1 MLELYRCEHSGK
13 SKFYTQTP
21 KYLQA
26 THFQP
31 SICKQYLQIHC
42 SKFTLLWSHTGKAQH
57 RQLMYTVS
65 CHNMNCKQ
73 LEGIVQLTA
82 SGQELQT
89 EKRLLLN
96 VNTEQICEFC
106 YFFAEE
112 RTEGKAW
119 NKFCSIIIS
128 SLSPPTSFLLS
139 LVETQN
145 LWVCPFTLPEFS
157 TLLKLFPCWTSTT
170 QFHLENIT
178 EVELSHLLP
187 KRKRKLFLLWFC
199 LWFVGHQTENIQAQK
214 HVKIC
219 YF

>member
-1 MLELYRCEHSGK
+1 MLSALDIPNDWSEPSSSSSLSFLQTLFFLTVPALMLELYRCEHSGK
-13 SKFYTQTP
+13 SKFYTQTL

-31 SICKQYLQIHC
+31 SICKQYVQIHC
-42 SKFTLLWSHTGKAQH
+42 SKFTLLWSHTGKVQH

-82 SGQELQT
+82 SGQELQAQ
-89 EKRLLLN
+89 KRLLLN

-112 RTEGKAW
+112 RTQGKAW
-119 NKFCSIIIS
+119 NKFCTIIIS

-145 LWVCPFTLPEFS
+145 LWVWSLHPPRVLQTPEIIS
-157 TLLKLFPCWTSTT
+157 LLNVYNTF
-170 QFHLENIT
+170 I
-178 EVELSHLLP
+178 
-187 KRKRKLFLLWFC
+187 
-199 LWFVGHQTENIQAQK
+199 
-214 HVKIC
+214 
-219 YF
+219 